1 MKLKPDS
8 LRFVLHPSSFRLPAR
23 LQQVVLTVRLVRRR
37 IRLSTKP
44 YETARALRRNRR
56 RHSGVLFDEN
66 GVQSRSYLWE
76 TDVDTPPRAPIECFL
91 EQGAS
96 ARHREESA
104 VTLIKII
111 IITLAVILSI
121 LFLGRFLF

>member
-1 MKLKPDS
+1 MVLMK
-8 LRFVLHPSSFRLPAR
+8 
-23 LQQVVLTVRLVRRR
+23 
-37 IRLSTKP
+37 
-44 YETARALRRNRR
+44 TASRAALNP
-56 RHSGVLFDEN
+56 
-66 GVQSRSYLWE
+66 WE
-76 TDVDTPPRAPIECFL
+76 TDVDTPPRAPIKCFL